1 MLNRDSIIAVKDF
14 GIEKIDIPEWGG
26 EVCLKKWSAKD
37 RNTYLSKSVNVD
49 ETGGH
54 VNWDTVF
61 DNMVLTVA
69 LSLCDEN
76 GDRLFADSQ
85 EDLKILS
92 DKDGSV
98 IQKLYEE
105 TLIINGLAKKSI
117 EEAAKN

>member
-1 MLNRDSIIAVKDF
+1 MLSRDSIINAKDF
-14 GIEKIDIPEWGG
+14 GMEKLDVPEWGG

-37 RNTYLSKSVNVD
+37 RNAYLSKSVNVD

-61 DNMVLTVA
+61 DNMVLAVA

-76 GDRLFADSQ
+76 GIRLFTDSP
-85 EDLKILS
+85 EDLKILA

-98 IQKLYEE
+98 IQKLYEQ